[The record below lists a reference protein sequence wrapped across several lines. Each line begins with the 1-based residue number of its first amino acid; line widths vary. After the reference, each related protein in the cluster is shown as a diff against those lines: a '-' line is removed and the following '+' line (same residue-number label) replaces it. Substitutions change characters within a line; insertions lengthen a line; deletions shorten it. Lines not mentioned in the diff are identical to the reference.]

1 MPNMVRNERSLCAH
15 RVRKV
20 WPKVSRSMRIG

>member
-1 MPNMVRNERSLCAH
+1 MVRNERSLCAH
-15 RVRKV
+15 RVRNV